1 MYTFAYDWDLL
12 KEKKKVRIQLGSR
25 TLLLLAFGDKAYA
38 IADKCPHKGYPISTG
53 RFDKNVIQCK
63 EHGLEI
69 DIQTGIAV
77 NNAKTCLLIP
87 NAQERA
93 IKTYQT
99 KIENGKV
106 YVDLPVIK

>member
-1 MYTFAYDWDLL
+1 MYTLAYDWSQLL
-12 KEKKKVRIQLGSR
+12 ERKKVCVKLGSR
-25 TLLLLAFGDKAYA
+25 SLLLLAFEDKAYA

-53 RFDKNVIQCK
+53 HIEKGVIQCK

-69 DIQTGIAV
+69 DIRTGIAV
-77 NNAKTCLLIP
+77 NTPKTCSLIP
-87 NAQERA
+87 SSLERG

-106 YVDLPVIK
+106 YVDLPFVK

>member
-1 MYTFAYDWDLL
+1 MYTLVYDWAQLN
-12 KEKKKVRIQLGSR
+12 EKKKVRVQLGPR
-25 TLLLLAFGDKAYA
+25 ALLLLAFEDKVYA

-53 RFDKNVIQCK
+53 HFDNGQIQCK

-69 DIQTGIAV
+69 DIRTGIAV
-77 NNAKTCLLIP
+77 NNSKTCLLIP
-87 NAQERA
+87 NRQERA

-106 YVDLPVIK
+106 YVDLPDIK

>member
-1 MYTFAYDWDLL
+1 MYTLAYDWQQLL
-12 KEKKKVRIQLGSR
+12 ERKKVRIQLGPR
-25 TLLLLAFGDKAYA
+25 VLLLLAFEDKAYA
-38 IADKCPHKGYPISTG
+38 LADKCPHKGYPISTG
-53 RFDKNVIQCK
+53 HFEKGIIQCK

-69 DIQTGIAV
+69 DIRTGIAV
-77 NNAKTCLLIP
+77 DTQKSCTLIP
-87 NAQERA
+87 NIQERG

>member
-1 MYTFAYDWDLL
+1 MYTLAYDWAQLL
-12 KEKKKVRIQLGSR
+12 ERKKVRVQLGPR
-25 TLLLLAFGDKAYA
+25 VILLLAFDEKAYA
-38 IADKCPHKGYPISTG
+38 IADKCPHKGYPLSTG
-53 RFDKNVIQCK
+53 RYENGLLQCK

-69 DIQTGIAV
+69 DIRTGIAV
-77 NNAKTCLLIP
+77 NNSKTCSLIP
-87 NAQERA
+87 NTQERA